1 MLGGRGLVKRRWMRN
16 KRFRPIS
23 PRKELRGGLQGGQCG
38 RELLFVEHQAERAAD
53 GAVARAYSF
62 ARVRPCCFWYLPFLS
77 A

>member
-23 PRKELRGGLQGGQCG
+23 PRKELRGGQCG
-38 RELLFVEHQAERAAD
+38 RELLFAEHQAERAAD
-53 GAVARAYSF
+53 GAVARAPYSF